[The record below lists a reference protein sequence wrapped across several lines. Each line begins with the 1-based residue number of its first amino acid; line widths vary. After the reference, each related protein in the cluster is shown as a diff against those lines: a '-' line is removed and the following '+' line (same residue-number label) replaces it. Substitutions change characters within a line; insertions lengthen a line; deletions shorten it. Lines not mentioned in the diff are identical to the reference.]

1 MSDDSNK
8 NVCDYAHI
16 ILDNITEGV
25 FTIDKNRRITS
36 YNRAAEK
43 ITGVKG
49 GEAIGQYCYN
59 VFRANI
65 CESECA
71 LYKTMKTGHPIIS
84 KTIYIINSAG
94 DQIPIS
100 ISTAMLRDEKGK
112 LIGAVEILRDISAVN
127 KLRKEI
133 EGKYT
138 FSDINSKNSE
148 MQRIFNILPQVA
160 ESGSM
165 VLIEGESGTGKELF
179 ARVIHDLSKRKKKKL
194 IAVNCG
200 ALPDTLLESELFGY
214 KAGAFT
220 DAKKDKKGRFA
231 QADQGTIFLDE
242 IGDISPAFQVRLLR
256 FLQDKVYEPLGATE
270 PEKADVRIIAATNK
284 NLMELVKQNIFRQDL
299 FYRINIIKL
308 TIPPL
313 RERSEDIPLLVRHF
327 IAKYNRIMDKNIESA
342 TPEVLEILM
351 RHSFPGNVR
360 ELENIIERAMVLC
373 RYKQIQPQCLPPE
386 FIDYKSKPI
395 LYANVKTTIR
405 DSEKRIIIEALE
417 RNNWNR
423 LAASADI
430 GIHKTTLFRKI
441 KQFNIILPAID
452 GRNKKTNL
460 IEDYT

>member
-25 FTIDKNRRITS
+25 FTIDKDRRITS

-59 VFRANI
+59 IFRANI
-65 CESECA
+65 CENECA
-71 LYKTMKTGHPIIS
+71 LSKTMKTGCPMTS

-94 DQIPIS
+94 DQIPVS
-100 ISTAMLRDEKGK
+100 ISTSMLRNKNGEM
-112 LIGAVEILRDISAVN
+112 IGGVEIMRDLSAVD

-138 FSDINSKNSE
+138 FADIISKNSE

-256 FLQDKVYEPLGATE
+256 FLQDKIYEPLGGTE

-284 NLMELVKQNIFRQDL
+284 SLIELVKQNLFRQDL
-299 FYRINIIKL
+299 YYRINIIRL

-313 RERSEDIPLLVRHF
+313 RERLEDIPLLVKHF
-327 IAKYNRIMDKNIESA
+327 IAKYNYIMNKSIESA
-342 TPEVLEILM
+342 SPEVLEILM
-351 RHSFPGNVR
+351 KHSFPGNVR

-373 RYKQIQPQCLPPE
+373 IYRQIQSQCLPPE
-386 FIDYKSKPI
+386 FIDFKSKPI
-395 LYANVKTTIR
+395 FYANAKTSIKNG
-405 DSEKRIIIEALE
+405 EKKIILEALE

-423 LAASADI
+423 LAASEDL

-441 KQFNIILPAID
+441 KQLNIVLPSID
-452 GRNKKTNL
+452 GRNKL
-460 IEDYT
+460 Q

>member
-16 ILDNITEGV
+16 ILDNIMEGV
-25 FTIDKNRRITS
+25 FTIDQNRRITS

-43 ITGVKG
+43 ITGIKG

-65 CESECA
+65 CESKCA
-71 LYKTMKTGHPIIS
+71 LYKTMKTGRPVIS

-138 FSDINSKNSE
+138 FSDIISKNSE

-256 FLQDKVYEPLGATE
+256 FLQDKIYEPLGATE
-270 PEKADVRIIAATNK
+270 PEKADVRVIAASNK

-313 RERSEDIPLLVRHF
+313 RERLEDIPLLTRHF

-342 TPEVLEILM
+342 TSEVLEILM
-351 RHSFPGNVR
+351 RYSFPGNVR

-386 FIDYKSKPI
+386 FINYKSKPT
-395 LYANVKTTIR
+395 LYANVKTTIK

-423 LAASADI
+423 LAASAD
-430 GIHKTTLFRKI
+430 
-441 KQFNIILPAID
+441 
-452 GRNKKTNL
+452 
-460 IEDYT
+460 